1 MKKFLNIF
9 CITAAAILLCL
20 HTDLYVSAKI
30 TDEDIIEKGVYIGD
44 IDVSGLT
51 MSEAAQKVTEYME
64 TAGSRSMTLNAMNDN
79 AVVVSMNDLG
89 IAWNNPDVV
98 EEACSIAKAGNLV
111 ARYKEKKDLEH
122 ENIVLPLEYTLDK
135 KAVEDV
141 ISQECLQYNVEAEDA
156 SLKREDGAF
165 VVIPGQTG
173 VVIDELASVDSI
185 VDYVEND
192 WDGEDAFLDL
202 VVTTDQPRHS
212 DEELSKVQ
220 DLLGSFTTD
229 YSTSGA
235 NRSGNVANGCS
246 LINGSL
252 IYPGETFSVYEA
264 VSPFTAANGY
274 YMAGSY
280 LNGMVVDSL
289 GGGICQVSTTLYN
302 AVLRAELTV
311 KDRHNHSMIVS
322 YVDPSAD
329 AAISGTVKD
338 LKFENNTD
346 YPVYIEG
353 YTKNKKIT
361 FNIYGVEERPKNRKV
376 TFESEVL
383 SKTVPPG
390 EKVVADPGH
399 GVGYISVQSAHIG
412 YKARLWKIV
421 TVDGKEESRE
431 IVNESSYA
439 AVPRTAAVGTAT
451 ADPNLAAA
459 IQAAIASQSIDAC
472 RAVIATGAAPA
483 PNADAIAAQQAQQA
497 AQQAAEAA
505 AAIAAQQ
512 QAQAAADAAAQQQ
525 VAQTDAAPQ

>member
-30 TDEDIIEKGVYIGD
+30 TDEDVIAKGVYIGD

-51 MSEAAQKVTEYME
+51 MSEATQKVTEYME

-89 IAWNNPDVV
+89 ISWDNPDVV

-111 ARYKEKKDLEH
+111 VRYKEKKNLEH
-122 ENIVLPLEYTLDK
+122 ENIVLPLEYTLDE

-141 ISQECLQYNVEAEDA
+141 ISQECRQYNVEAKDA

-173 VVIDELASVDSI
+173 VVIDEQASVASI

-202 VVTTDQPRHS
+202 VVTTDQPKHS

-252 IYPGETFSVYEA
+252 IYP
-264 VSPFTAANGY
+264 
-274 YMAGSY
+274 
-280 LNGMVVDSL
+280 
-289 GGGICQVSTTLYN
+289 
-302 AVLRAELTV
+302 
-311 KDRHNHSMIVS
+311 
-322 YVDPSAD
+322 
-329 AAISGTVKD
+329 
-338 LKFENNTD
+338 
-346 YPVYIEG
+346 
-353 YTKNKKIT
+353 
-361 FNIYGVEERPKNRKV
+361 
-376 TFESEVL
+376 
-383 SKTVPPG
+383 
-390 EKVVADPGH
+390 
-399 GVGYISVQSAHIG
+399 
-412 YKARLWKIV
+412 
-421 TVDGKEESRE
+421 
-431 IVNESSYA
+431 
-439 AVPRTAAVGTAT
+439 
-451 ADPNLAAA
+451 
-459 IQAAIASQSIDAC
+459 
-472 RAVIATGAAPA
+472 
-483 PNADAIAAQQAQQA
+483 
-497 AQQAAEAA
+497 
-505 AAIAAQQ
+505 
-512 QAQAAADAAAQQQ
+512 
-525 VAQTDAAPQ
+525 